1 MDGAIT
7 KFSRTSTPKSKG
19 GCATCRSR
27 RVKCDEGRP
36 ECIRCV
42 KAKLTCGGYNLV
54 KARSRKYNRHSVSFK
69 HALIKPKTL
78 SLQQDAASSL
88 ASQAPS
94 STFLGESEIE
104 NSYFR
109 YFQET
114 NTTGLDGT
122 WGWSLWNSL
131 MLQTSHQ
138 EPFVRHSIIAI
149 GALLKSHESAYL
161 AGVRPRSVVI
171 PYVAKLHRSFAI
183 SKYDT
188 AVKSMRKAISVGTSS
203 PRQTLL
209 GCILV
214 VCFEM
219 LIGNSHLAIKH
230 AHSGTSILQ
239 QWRAQTIT
247 PIQEQRPLL
256 SPAPLVVEDEIVEAF
271 RSLSIQ
277 ITTLGDDSSATYD
290 KKTTNYHCVT
300 STAPL
305 TCSDLRETHVYLNE
319 IVCHIYHFITTIPIS
334 SEYIAPSK
342 RLDGVP
348 LIEDA
353 SVITNMA
360 IYRTAFEITENVR
373 AQQAQFA
380 AEIANWTRLFK
391 PLFESLCIKQED
403 DEAAFSCASHVAAM
417 MQMQAIATTIL
428 TAGVLITNEMEY
440 DKFNSQFQE
449 LVDLAALIVKLRQQ
463 AKKSN
468 SWVGG
473 PWIDIGLTPQLFVVV
488 TRCRDPVIR
497 RMAIKLLEG
506 WYIEGFWDPALIAQ
520 IGLFIMEVEEE
531 GLEDVDFGV
540 GKKSIIPERARAV
553 ISRISED
560 SQKRSGI
567 AKVHASP
574 NFPTF
579 IHSREPTSHAANMD
593 TLNVSH
599 QREYMAQ
606 MARQREALLAASAR
620 AGQPPAAKLREDVLS
635 TFKKQAKRAEKGRMQ
650 ALRSSETQIQSTFV
664 PPAYAAC
671 VASVAELTKMG
682 VNELRL
688 ETHHRG
694 RFVLLRALAGPSR
707 MTALVGV
714 GEDEEGRVV
723 RVQVYQQRDD
733 SEVWKVGGVVVVKEP
748 YFKESGDGDTGIR
761 VDHVGDVMALPANHP
776 LVPEKWRKGVDAVL
790 VREWID
796 RAAEAMKG
804 ERYWEA
810 LDQCKAALLASPP
823 PTLEEDSEIKLKLGA
838 AYLRVGYFESAE
850 SAIEGLELTPE
861 SLKIKAEAFYNLAR
875 YDECIESLGK
885 LPDQDSALLE
895 KAKIRL
901 VEQQT
906 GAYNFRSIFAELSA
920 LNPPTV
926 DRATF
931 IGPVDI
937 RVSPGK
943 GRGLFTT
950 RAVEAGELLVCEKAF
965 AYSFFD
971 QSAPAEMHK
980 TKLSMVFN
988 TEEGSIIFGTLGTLI
1003 TEAVQKVARN
1013 PFLHDFVS
1021 SLYHGSYKAP
1031 TVNKVDD
1038 HPVIDTFLIE
1048 RIISHNCFGC
1058 PPTSLLA
1065 HVTPGPPKRA
1075 YSSGLWPLCA
1085 TLNHS
1090 CLPTARRAFI
1100 GDLQVVRATRALPAN
1115 TELVWAYHEV
1125 SEDPVQTRQALAN
1138 WGFVCSCGL
1147 CAEAA
1152 RTPEKVRR
1160 RRELLRTDLRACV
1173 MVKNPDAIDVP
1184 KAERL
1189 VAAADATYKA
1199 GPVEAPRESLCGL
1212 QLMVARVHKN
1222 RGEAAKVVGA
1232 ALGVLR
1238 LLGFEVKGAQLPRGK
1253 EEFEVV
1259 RWGSMAHG
1267 VVETWVQLWVAYA
1280 TVAPELCA
1288 DAERCARIC
1297 YKICVGEDETFD
1309 DSYGKKARKAMEDG
1323 GATAP

>member
-1 MDGAIT
+1 MDGGSIT
-7 KFSRTSTPKSKG
+7 KFSRTATPKSKG
-19 GCATCRSR
+19 GCATCRIR

-36 ECIRCV
+36 GCIRCS
-42 KAKLTCGGYNLV
+42 KAKRTCGGYNLM
-54 KARSRKYNRHSVSFK
+54 KGRSPQENRHSAT
-69 HALIKPKTL
+69 HQDALIKPKTL
-78 SLQQDAASSL
+78 LPLQSARSSL
-88 ASQAPS
+88 TLKAPS
-94 STFLGESEIE
+94 STFLGESEVE
-104 NSYFR
+104 NRYFR

-149 GALLKSHESAYL
+149 GALLKSHEAAYL
-161 AGVRPRSVVI
+161 AGVHPRSITV
-171 PYVAKLHRSFAI
+171 PYIAKLHRSFAI
-183 SKYDT
+183 SKYD
-188 AVKSMRKAISVGTSS
+188 AAIKSMRIAICMGTNS

-219 LIGNSHLAIKH
+219 LIGNSYLAIKH
-230 AHSGTSILQ
+230 AHSGTSILHH
-239 QWRAQTIT
+239 WRTQTLT
-247 PIQEQRPLL
+247 PKQEQRSLL
-256 SPAPLVVEDEIVEAF
+256 SPAPLIVEDEIVEAF

-277 ITTLGDDSSATYD
+277 VVTLGNDVAATHGE
-290 KKTTNYHCVT
+290 KIINHHRIT

-305 TCSDLRETHVYLNE
+305 TCADLRETHVYLNE
-319 IVCHIYHFITTIPIS
+319 IVSHIYRFVTTIQIPPESTESPKKLNCEPPIQ
-334 SEYIAPSK
+334 
-342 RLDGVP
+342 
-348 LIEDA
+348 DA

-360 IYRTAFEITENVR
+360 IYRTGFEITENDKI
-373 AQQAQFA
+373 QQAQLA
-380 AEIANWTRLFK
+380 SEMANWMRLFK
-391 PLFESLCIKQED
+391 PLFESLCKKQEES
-403 DEAAFSCASHVAAM
+403 EAKFSCASHVAAM

-428 TAGVLITNEMEY
+428 AAGVLITNEMEY
-440 DKFNSQFQE
+440 DKFNPRFRE
-449 LVDLAALIVKLRQQ
+449 LVDLATLIVKLRQQ

-488 TRCRDPVIR
+488 TRCRDPDIR
-497 RMAIKLLEG
+497 RTAIKLLEG
-506 WYIEGFWDPALIAQ
+506 WYIEGFWDPTLIAQ
-520 IGLFIMEVEEE
+520 VGLFIMEVEEE
-531 GLEDVDFGV
+531 GLEYMDLGEE
-540 GKKSIIPERARAV
+540 KKAVIPERARAV

-560 SQKRSGI
+560 SQKRSALI
-567 AKVHASP
+567 QYR
-574 NFPTF
+574 T
-579 IHSREPTSHAANMD
+579 ANMD
-593 TLNVSH
+593 TLNVSY
-599 QREYMAQ
+599 QREYMTQ
-606 MARQREALLAASAR
+606 MARQREALLAASTR
-620 AGQPPAAKLREDVLS
+620 AGQPPAAKPREDILS
-635 TFKKQAKRAEKGRMQ
+635 TFKKQAKSAEKGRMQ
-650 ALRSSETQIQSTFV
+650 ALRSSETQVQSTFV
-664 PPAYAAC
+664 PPAYAPC
-671 VASVAELTKMG
+671 VVPLSDLAKMG
-682 VNELRL
+682 VDELRL

-714 GEDEEGRVV
+714 GEDEEERVV
-723 RVQVYQQRDD
+723 RVQIYQQGDE

-761 VDHVGDVMALPANHP
+761 VDHMGDVLVLPANHP

-790 VREWID
+790 VREWIA
-796 RAAEAMKG
+796 RAEEAIKG
-804 ERYWEA
+804 EKYWEA
-810 LDQCKAALLASPP
+810 LNQCKAALLALPP
-823 PTLEEDSEIKLKLGA
+823 PSPEEDSEIKLKLAA
-838 AYLRVGYFESAE
+838 AYLKVGYFESAE
-850 SAIEGLELTPE
+850 SAIDGLDSTPE
-861 SLKIKAEAFYNLAR
+861 LLKIKAEALYSLAR
-875 YDECIESLGK
+875 YDECIESLEK
-885 LPDQDSALLE
+885 LPEQDSALLE
-895 KAKIRL
+895 KAKTRL

-906 GAYNFRSIFAELSA
+906 GAYDFRSIFAELSA

-950 RAVEAGELLVCEKAF
+950 RAVEAGELLLCEKAF

-1013 PFLHDFVS
+1013 PSLHDFVS
-1021 SLYHGSYKAP
+1021 SLYHGNYQAP
-1031 TVNKVDD
+1031 AVNKIDD

-1058 PPTSLLA
+1058 PPTSLVA
-1065 HVTPGPPKRA
+1065 HVSSGPPKRA
-1075 YSSGLWPLCA
+1075 YSTGLWPLCA

-1090 CLPTARRAFI
+1090 CLPTACRAFI

-1125 SEDPVQTRQALAN
+1125 SEDPAQTRRALSN
-1138 WGFVCSCGL
+1138 WGFMCTCGL

-1160 RRELLRTDLRACV
+1160 RRELLRKDLHACV
-1173 MVKNPDAIDVP
+1173 VVKNPDAIDVP

-1189 VAAADATYKA
+1189 VAAMDATYKA
-1199 GPVEAPRESLCGL
+1199 NPEEAPREPLCSL

-1232 ALGVLR
+1232 ALRVLR
-1238 LLGFEVKGAQLPRGK
+1238 LLGFEVKGAQVPRGK
-1253 EEFEVV
+1253 EEFKVV
-1259 RWGSMAHG
+1259 RWGLMAPG

-1280 TVAPELCA
+1280 TLAPELCA

-1309 DSYGKKARKAMEDG
+1309 DSYGRKARKAMEGDVAAEPG
-1323 GATAP
+1323 GSTV